1 MPIAT
6 VNPATGET
14 ERTFEPHGREEVQS
28 RIDAAH
34 RAHLELRD
42 CSFATRAAWL
52 RRAADLLDSEVDDTA
67 RLLTREMGKPIAQ
80 AAAEVRKCARAM
92 RFYAEHAEEIL
103 SPTPLKDPSGVG
115 ASAAWT
121 VWQPL
126 GVVLAVMPWNF
137 PLFQVVRFAAPALM
151 AGNAALLKHASNVP
165 QTALY
170 LEDVIGRSGFPH
182 GALTTLLV
190 EPTAV
195 ATILEDPRVA
205 AVSVTG
211 SEGAGRAVA
220 GRAGAELKKAVLE
233 LGGSDPFIVMPSA
246 DLDAAVNTAVVAR
259 TTNNGQS
266 CVCAKRFVVHDEV
279 YDEFSQRFTERM
291 SALVVGDPMDPATEV
306 GPLAT
311 RSGRDELASLVDDA
325 VSQGATVLT
334 GGKVPSTD
342 GWYYP
347 PTVVADLTNDMRLVM
362 EEAFGPV
369 AALYRVADKEEALA
383 IANQT
388 TFGLSSSVWSRDP
401 EEQDWFTSRIE
412 AGAVF
417 INGMT
422 ASHPELPFGG
432 IKASGYGRELAAEGM
447 REFCNLK
454 TVWRA

>member
-1 MPIAT
+1 MSIAT
-6 VNPATGET
+6 VNPATGEV
-14 ERTFEPHGREEVQS
+14 ERTFEPHGAEEVER

-34 RAHLELRD
+34 RAHLELRE
-42 CSFATRAAWL
+42 CSFPTRATWL
-52 RRAADLLDSEVDDTA
+52 RQAADLLDAEVDETA

-80 AAAEVRKCARAM
+80 AVAEVRKCARAM
-92 RFYAEHAEEIL
+92 RFYADHAEEML
-103 SPTPLKDPSGVG
+103 SPTPLDDPSRVG

-126 GVVLAVMPWNF
+126 GTVLAVMPWNF

-165 QTALY
+165 QAALY
-170 LEDVIGRSGFPH
+170 LEDVIRRAGFPH
-182 GALTTLLV
+182 GALSTLLV
-190 EPTAV
+190 EPTVV
-195 ATILEDPRVA
+195 ADILEDPRVA

-220 GRAGAELKKAVLE
+220 AKAGAELKKAVLE

-246 DLDAAVNTAVVAR
+246 DLHAAVDTAVLAR

-266 CVCAKRFVVHDEV
+266 CVCAKRFIIHDEV
-279 YDEFSQRFTERM
+279 YDEFSQRFAERM

-311 RSGRDELASLVDDA
+311 KSGRDDLASLVDDA
-325 VSQGATVLT
+325 VNHGATLLT
-334 GGKVPSTD
+334 GGIIPTRN

-347 PTVVADLTNDMRLVM
+347 PTVVAGLTDDMRLVM

-369 AALYRVADKEEALA
+369 AALYRVSDKEGALA

-388 TFGLSSSVWSRDP
+388 AFGLSSSVWSTDP
-401 EEQDWFTSRIE
+401 EEQAWFTSRIE

-417 INGMT
+417 LNGMT

-432 IKASGYGRELAAEGM
+432 VKASGYGRELAAEGM